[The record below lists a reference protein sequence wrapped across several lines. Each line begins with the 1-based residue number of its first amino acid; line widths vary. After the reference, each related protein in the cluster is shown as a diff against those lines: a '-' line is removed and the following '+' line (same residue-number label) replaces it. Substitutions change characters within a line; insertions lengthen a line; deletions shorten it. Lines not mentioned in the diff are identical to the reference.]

1 MTKLKFY
8 TIKTIALVFLGFTTY
23 KFIKFIF
30 YDGFLDEVDIFIR
43 SMTSINAFLRFILFV
58 FIALLILSFLIILLL
73 SITILIRTKRPKLT
87 REIKEEINKYKI
99 QREKERRDDEKRIQ
113 ELPILQITLSTNEKI
128 SGKFE
133 ETDKCLIN
141 VNNGTKV
148 FKKYIVKIE
157 KI

>member
-1 MTKLKFY
+1 MTKLKFH
-8 TIKTIALVFLGFTTY
+8 TIKTIALAFLGFTTY

-30 YDGFLDEVDIFIR
+30 YDGFFDEMDIFIK
-43 SMTSINAFLRFILFV
+43 SISNIFLEFILFV
-58 FIALLILSFLIILLL
+58 FINLLILSFLIILLL
-73 SITILIRTKRPKLT
+73 SITILIRTKRPKLA

-99 QREKERRDDEKRIQ
+99 QREKEKRDEEKRIQ

-157 KI
+157 NI